1 MTIIQPNK
9 KNGTLSFLIISFTG
23 GIVAIS
29 LWGIFLYNEGV
40 SARHDT
46 RTQEVA
52 LRTIEVENS
61 ELKNTV
67 YRMTDQ
73 KNLEGTSTLEALVLE
88 KTPRYIKTSYVA
100 EKTIR

>member
-1 MTIIQPNK
+1 M
-9 KNGTLSFLIISFTG
+9 
-23 GIVAIS
+23 VAIS

-46 RTQEVA
+46 RKQEIA

-61 ELKNTV
+61 ELKNAI

-73 KNLEGTSTLEALVLE
+73 KNLEGSIATQALVLE
-88 KTPRYIKTSYVA
+88 KTPRYIKTSPVS
-100 EKTIR
+100 EKTIQ